1 MLDDVTVV
9 AWGEFGRTPKVNQN
23 GGRDHLPKV
32 AMGILAGGGMNGGQV
47 IGATDKLAG
56 EAIERPVHYQDV
68 MATLYHNLG
77 IDPKAAQLTDSTGR
91 PLYLV
96 EHGEVIREAVG

>member
-1 MLDDVTVV
+1 
-9 AWGEFGRTPKVNQN
+9 
-23 GGRDHLPKV
+23 
-32 AMGILAGGGMNGGQV
+32 
-47 IGATDKLAG
+47 
-56 EAIERPVHYQDV
+56 

-96 EHGEVIREAVG
+96 EHGEVIRETVG